1 MFPCHFRSLTPP
13 SLSLQTLPGCYH
25 LHWCLKTYFC
35 NNCLL
40 VLRKKK
46 KNHQC
51 GYKPVQLLAWASSP
65 LASTAGPEE
74 HTQVPEESQ
83 PAPFPSS
90 RMGGMTSSPDSLL
103 TVPSPDEIQI
113 ICRQTKREE
122 PSFCTAFCCL
132 CCILTTSREYKA
144 IAAPTILSLC
154 NYSDSCSWPWFL
166 TLFCAWET
174 SLQVPNALT

>member
-13 SLSLQTLPGCYH
+13 SLALQTLPGCYH
-25 LHWCLKTYFC
+25 LHCCLKTYFC

-46 KNHQC
+46 KIISVGINQSNCWPELVPH
-51 GYKPVQLLAWASSP
+51 LLAQPGQRSTPRSRRSHSLHPSP
-65 LASTAGPEE
+65 PPGWEVWHLTLTAC
-74 HTQVPEESQ
+74 SQ
-83 PAPFPSS
+83 SHP
-90 RMGGMTSSPDSLL
+90 
-103 TVPSPDEIQI
+103 PDEIQI

-144 IAAPTILSLC
+144 IAAPIILSLC
-154 NYSDSCSWPWFL
+154 NYSDYCSWPWFL